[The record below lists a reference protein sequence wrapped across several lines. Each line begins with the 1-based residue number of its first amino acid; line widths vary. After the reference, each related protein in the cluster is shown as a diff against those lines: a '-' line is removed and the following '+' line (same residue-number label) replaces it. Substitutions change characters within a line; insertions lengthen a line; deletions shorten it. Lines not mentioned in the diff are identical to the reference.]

1 MKPRARGKTTQEAL
15 EGFGWRAQHAGSGAS
30 REGTSKH
37 MRTSRSEAP
46 DYSSNPKTPTGSTNT
61 PASTS
66 TALIWKGQWMITRHI
81 HQTLHGK
88 GTLTPHG
95 KEPRN
100 YTLSAEMLATLAAT
114 GIAVQGRLQPRITI
128 TDRSENRSLALHR
141 KKKLQQPATSERQL

>member
-1 MKPRARGKTTQEAL
+1 MGLHRGGEDEPEPVEAQAHEHRKHPPLLLLPEVQRPLTT
-15 EGFGWRAQHAGSGAS
+15 
-30 REGTSKH
+30 
-37 MRTSRSEAP
+37 P
-46 DYSSNPKTPTGSTNT
+46 
-61 PASTS
+61 
-66 TALIWKGQWMITRHI
+66 
-81 HQTLHGK
+81 TLHGK
-88 GTLTPHG
+88 GTLTPQG